1 FLMLG
6 TLSRGAWLAVLV
18 VGILWTILN
27 RQWKLMGI
35 GAAILVIAG
44 ALVITQQSH
53 KPDQERLLYKLQ
65 QTDSSYRY
73 TNGTQGTAWIL
84 IQENPVKG
92 YGY

>member
-1 FLMLG
+1 MAGSFSGGRFM
-6 TLSRGAWLAVLV
+6 A
-18 VGILWTILN
+18 ILN

-44 ALVITQQSH
+44 VLVITQQSH

-84 IQENPVKG
+84 IQEKPDQG
-92 YGY
+92 LRLW